1 MSGVTLSKVVPEELN
16 PVKELESLGLYA
28 SRLNEFNDDRE
39 LIGLADAIK
48 SEFVKE
54 YSRSLPF

>member
-16 PVKELESLGLYA
+16 PVEELESLGLCA

-39 LIGLADAIK
+39 LI
-48 SEFVKE
+48 
-54 YSRSLPF
+54 